1 MIRDLAP
8 AFASNSRMSFPTE
21 TSSLTLRLWLLAAA
35 ALWLSACTTLP
46 PATAP
51 TPAPVPA
58 PTPAPAAT
66 PAPVA
71 MPVLAPAPPPPTA
84 PTGPSAAGTEDSAIR
99 LLAFHERV
107 RDLGPADLARELAR
121 LGEPTEPAARIE
133 LALVLAQTRQNGDLA
148 RALAMLEPVSKA
160 TPPAP
165 LQKLARLLQVR
176 LTEQRRLEEQLER
189 QNQQLREQ
197 QRRLDQ
203 LTSQI
208 EALRAIER
216 SLSTRPAAPPPTPG
230 LAPR

>member
-1 MIRDLAP
+1 MIRVLAP

-21 TSSLTLRLWLLAAA
+21 NLSSPPRLWLLAAA

-46 PATAP
+46 PAPAP
-51 TPAPVPA
+51 TPAPAPAPVSVATPAPVPA
-58 PTPAPAAT
+58 PEP
-66 PAPVA
+66 
-71 MPVLAPAPPPPTA
+71 APAPPPPTA
-84 PTGPSAAGTEDSAIR
+84 PVDPSAAGAEDTATR
-99 LLAFHERV
+99 LLDFHERV
-107 RDLGPADLARELAR
+107 RELGPADLARELAR
-121 LGEPTEPAARIE
+121 LGEPTEPATRIE

-148 RALAMLEPVSKA
+148 RALTVLEPVARA

-176 LTEQRRLEEQLER
+176 LSEQRRLEEQLER